1 MTAPTL
7 AEVQDAWRR
16 DFKALREDLVR
27 VAEES
32 ARQLL
37 AAVIH
42 ERREVAEV
50 RREVAEVRREVADV
64 GALVADVG
72 ALVEAAA
79 RRVAAAE
86 AAAASHRAEQSLFRD
101 EQRHF
106 NMVAL
111 RYLEASVVV
120 PGPLPAESD
129 GQAVEATEGREQ

>member
-16 DFKALREDLVR
+16 DFKSLREDLVR

-64 GALVADVG
+64 GALV
-72 ALVEAAA
+72 EAAA

-86 AAAASHRAEQSLFRD
+86 ASASSHRAEQALFRD
-101 EQRHF
+101 EQREF
-106 NMVAL
+106 NRVAL

-120 PGPLPAESD
+120 VPGPLPAESD
-129 GQAVEATEGREQ
+129 QAVEAAEGREQ